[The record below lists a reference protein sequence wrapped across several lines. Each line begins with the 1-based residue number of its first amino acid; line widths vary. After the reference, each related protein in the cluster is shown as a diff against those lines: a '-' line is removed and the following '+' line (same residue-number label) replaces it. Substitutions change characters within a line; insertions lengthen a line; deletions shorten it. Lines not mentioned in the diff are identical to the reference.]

1 MKHLVTVTLVAAVA
15 CATKAAVP
23 AEEQLLKD
31 LPGIFEKSGA
41 HYRALLEAMKAHEPD
56 KFPKRFQ
63 DGKLVVIPPKDW
75 CSGFFPG
82 SLWYLY
88 EYTKDPFWKDQAAA
102 YTERL
107 IEPLRHDANN
117 HDVGFRTYC
126 SAGNGL
132 RLTGDKRYAE
142 FLHDTSAALR
152 TRYDDKLGLIRSW
165 NSPKKGGGH
174 FGTKYIVII
183 DNMMN
188 LELLEW
194 DAKNGGDPKSDKIAR
209 SQADITD
216 AHHYRPNGSAYH
228 ILDYDPATRRVRAH
242 YSGQGGNVE
251 GTWAR
256 GHAWG
261 IYGFTMMFRE
271 TRVRRYLER
280 AMKAADY
287 WLDEPNLPADGISWW
302 DFSFP
307 GEERDVSASAVTAS
321 ALLEL
326 QAFAPPSKAAKYR
339 AAAVKMLA
347 AMASPD
353 YFAKQGENGDFLL
366 MHSVGHKPG
375 NSEVDV
381 PLNYADYYFL
391 EALLRF
397 KAMMS
402 AQPAEAK
409 PCCRAF
415 YAPYRMDDFAWEND
429 CLGMRA
435 YGPVIMEPA
444 PKGQKLVSSGFD
456 VFNKCVDYPV
466 LEKWLHGKGEGSYH
480 KDHGEGMDNYKV
492 STGRG
497 VGGLGML
504 GAGGWT
510 YEKNWKKQRVISEKP
525 EEAVFELEYEAY
537 TIRGTITKGC
547 PLVKFEVRPNA
558 GVTLSAERLI
568 GPGLDVSKARQ
579 HNGEMKIGF
588 NPGFVA
594 NWEPEG
600 VDGQKGS
607 IGTAIVLPG
616 RARLASDDMDCIY
629 LLQGEKTFTYYA
641 GACWSGAGLF
651 TSAAAWHGWVEK
663 FAQDLA
669 K

>member
-1 MKHLVTVTLVAAVA
+1 MKKTTMAALVAAA
-15 CATKAAVP
+15 FCTLAGTP
-23 AEEQLLKD
+23 SEERLLKD
-31 LPGIFEKSGA
+31 LPGIFEKSEA
-41 HYRALLEAMKAHEPD
+41 HYRALLETMKAHKPD
-56 KFPKRFQ
+56 TFPKRFQ
-63 DGKLVVIPPKDW
+63 NGKLVAIPPKDW

-82 SLWYLY
+82 SLWYLF
-88 EYTKDPFWKDQAAA
+88 EYTKDAFWKEQAAA

-107 IEPLRHDANN
+107 IEPLRHDASN

-126 SAGNGL
+126 SAGNAL
-132 RLTGDKRYAE
+132 RLTGDTRYAQ

-152 TRYDDKLGLIRSW
+152 TRYDRRLGLIRSW
-165 NSPKKGGGH
+165 NNPKKDGM
-174 FGTKYIVII
+174 FNPKYVVII

-194 DAKNGGDPKSDKIAR
+194 DAKNGGSPESDKIAR

-216 AHHYRPNGSAYH
+216 AHHYRPDGSAYH
-228 ILDYDPATRRVRAH
+228 ILDYDPVTRRVRAH
-242 YSGQGGNVE
+242 FSGQGGDVE

-261 IYGFTMMFRE
+261 IYGFTMMYRE

-287 WLDEPNLPADGISWW
+287 WLDHKNLPADGIAFW

-307 GEERDVSASAVTAS
+307 GEERDASASAVVAS

-326 QAFAPPSKAAKYR
+326 QSFAPSAKAAKYR
-339 AAAVKMLA
+339 AAAIKMLSSL
-347 AMASPD
+347 ASPA

-375 NSEVDV
+375 KSEVDV

-391 EALLRF
+391 EGLLRF
-397 KAMMS
+397 KAVMD
-402 AQPAEAK
+402 AAPPPAEK

-435 YGPVIMEPA
+435 YGPAIMQPA

-466 LEKWLHGKGEGSYH
+466 LEKWLRGKGEGSYH

-497 VGGLGML
+497 VGGVGML
-504 GAGGWT
+504 GTDGWT
-510 YEKNWKKQRVISEKP
+510 YEKNWKKQRVISERP
-525 EEAVFELEYEAY
+525 EEAVFELEYETY
-537 TIRGTITKGC
+537 TIRGTIAKGC
-547 PLVKFEVRPNA
+547 PLVKFEVRPNK
-558 GVTLSAERLI
+558 GVTLASRRLI

-579 HNGEMKIGF
+579 HDGQMKIGL

-594 NWEPEG
+594 NWEPDG
-600 VDGQKGS
+600 VDGQKGV
-607 IGTAIVLPG
+607 IGTAIVLPK
-616 RARLASDDMDCIY
+616 RAFLASDEMDCVY
-629 LLQGEKTFTYYA
+629 LLQREETFTYYA
-641 GACWSGAGLF
+641 GACWSGAGSF
-651 TSAAAWHGWVEK
+651 TSEEQWHDFVEK
-663 FAQDLA
+663 FAKEKAA

>member
-1 MKHLVTVTLVAAVA
+1 MKHLTILTLVTALA
-15 CATKAAVP
+15 CATQATIPADEAKLSAQLPSIFAKAT
-23 AEEQLLKD
+23 D
-31 LPGIFEKSGA
+31 
-41 HYRALLEAMKAHEPD
+41 HYRALLEAMKAQPPD
-56 KFPKRFQ
+56 TFPKRFQ
-63 DGKLVVIPPKDW
+63 DGKLVSIKPKDW

-107 IEPLRHDANN
+107 IEPLRHDASN

-126 SAGNGL
+126 SAGNAL

-209 SQADITD
+209 SQADVTD

-228 ILDYDPATRRVRAH
+228 ILDYDPVTCRVRAH

-261 IYGFTMMFRE
+261 IYGFTMMYRE
-271 TRVRRYLER
+271 TRVKKYLER
-280 AMKAADY
+280 AMSAADY
-287 WLDEPNLPADGISWW
+287 WLDEPNLPEDGISWW

-347 AMASPD
+347 AMASPA

-397 KAMMS
+397 S
-402 AQPAEAK
+402 RLEPLPEAAVD
-409 PCCRAF
+409 CG
-415 YAPYRMDDFAWEND
+415 YAPYRMDDFYWEND
-429 CLGMRA
+429 HFGMRA

-444 PKGQKLVSSGFD
+444 PKGQGLVSSGFD
-456 VFNKCVDYPV
+456 LFNKCVPYPV
-466 LEKWLHGKGEGSYH
+466 LEKWLHGSEGSYH
-480 KDHGEGMDNYKV
+480 KNRGKGMDNYKV
-492 STGRG
+492 AKGRG
-497 VGGLGML
+497 VGGI
-504 GAGGWT
+504 GALNRDGWFH
-510 YEKNWKKQRVISEKP
+510 EKNWKAQRVISKTAT
-525 EEAVFELEYEAY
+525 EAVFELEYETY
-537 TIRGTITKGC
+537 VVRGTVTVGTPFMRFDVTPKGEQ
-547 PLVKFEVRPNA
+547 PARMV
-558 GVTLSAERLI
+558 
-568 GPGLDVSKARQ
+568 GPGLDISAKRQ
-579 HNGEMKIGF
+579 HDGMLTVDLENGFI
-588 NPGFVA
+588 A
-594 NWEPEG
+594 NFEPEG
-600 VDGQKGS
+600 VDGKENGS
-607 IGTAIVLPG
+607 VLTAIVLPPG
-616 RARLASDDMDCIY
+616 ESRPVVASDAENCIY
-629 LLQGEKTFTYYA
+629 LLQPSATFTY
-641 GACWSGAGLF
+641 WVGAGWTGAGRF
-651 TSAAAWHGWVEK
+651 RTPDEWFACVRA
-663 FAQDLA
+663 FAQSLR
-669 K
+669 

>member
-1 MKHLVTVTLVAAVA
+1 MKKLLLAATVAAVA
-15 CATKAAVP
+15 CALAGTS

-31 LPGIFEKSGA
+31 LPAIFEKSGA

-56 KFPKRFQ
+56 TFPKRFQ
-63 DGKLVVIPPKDW
+63 DGKLVVIKPRDW

-88 EYTKDPFWKDQAAA
+88 EYTKDDFWKEQAVA

-107 IEPLRHDANN
+107 IEPLRHDASN

-152 TRYDDKLGLIRSW
+152 TRYDDNLGLIRSW

-228 ILDYDPATRRVRAH
+228 ILDYDPDTCRVRAH

-261 IYGFTMMFRE
+261 IYGFTMMYRE
-271 TRVRRYLER
+271 TRVKKYLDR
-280 AMKAADY
+280 AMSAADY

-347 AMASPD
+347 AMASPA

-397 KAMMS
+397 S
-402 AQPAEAK
+402 RLEPLPEAAVD
-409 PCCRAF
+409 CG
-415 YAPYRMDDFAWEND
+415 YAPYRMDDFYWEND
-429 CLGMRA
+429 HFGMRA

-456 VFNKCVDYPV
+456 LFNKCVPYPV
-466 LEKWLHGKGEGSYH
+466 LEKWLHGSEGSYH
-480 KDHGEGMDNYKV
+480 KNHGKGMDNYKV
-492 STGRG
+492 AQGRG
-497 VGGLGML
+497 VGGI
-504 GAGGWT
+504 GALNSDGWFH
-510 YEKNWKKQRVISEKP
+510 EKNWKAQRVISKTAK
-525 EEAVFELEYEAY
+525 EAVFELDYETY
-537 TIRGTITKGC
+537 TVRGTVTAGTPFMRFDVIPKGEQ
-547 PLVKFEVRPNA
+547 PA
-558 GVTLSAERLI
+558 RLI
-568 GPGLDVSKARQ
+568 GPGLDISAKRQ
-579 HNGEMKIGF
+579 HDGLVKIDLEDGF
-588 NPGFVA
+588 IA
-594 NWEPEG
+594 NFEPEG
-600 VDGQKGS
+600 VDGKENGS
-607 IGTAIVLPG
+607 ILTAIVLPPG
-616 RARLASDDMDCIY
+616 ETRPLIASDAENCIY
-629 LLQGEKTFTYYA
+629 LMQQSPAFTYWVGA
-641 GACWSGAGLF
+641 GWTGAGLYK
-651 TSAAAWHGWVEK
+651 TPDEW
-663 FAQDLA
+663 FACVRAFARQL
-669 K
+669 KNSK

>member
-1 MKHLVTVTLVAAVA
+1 MRHAMTVTIVAAAIFAVQ
-15 CATKAAVP
+15 AAVP
-23 AEEQLLKD
+23 ADEAKLKAQL
-31 LPGIFEKSGA
+31 PSIFEKA
-41 HYRALLEAMKAHEPD
+41 ADHYRALLEAMKAHEPD

-88 EYTKDPFWKDQAAA
+88 EYTKDSFWKDQAVA

-107 IEPLRHDANN
+107 IEPLRHDASN

-228 ILDYDPATRRVRAH
+228 ILDYDPVTCRVRAH

-261 IYGFTMMFRE
+261 IYGFTMMYRE

-280 AMKAADY
+280 AMSAADY
-287 WLDEPNLPADGISWW
+287 WLDEPNLPEDGISYW
-302 DFSFP
+302 DFSFV

-326 QAFAPPSKAAKYR
+326 QEFAPPSKAAKYR

-347 AMASPD
+347 AMASPA
-353 YFAKQGENGDFLL
+353 YFAKKGENGDFLL

-397 KAMMS
+397 SRLA
-402 AQPAEAK
+402 PPPEASVD
-409 PCCRAF
+409 CG
-415 YAPYRMDDFAWEND
+415 YAPYRMDDFYWEND
-429 CLGMRA
+429 HFGMRA

-444 PKGQKLVSSGFD
+444 PKGQGLVSSGFD
-456 VFNKCVDYPV
+456 LFNKCVPYPV
-466 LEKWLHGKGEGSYH
+466 LEKWLHGSEGSYH
-480 KDHGEGMDNYKV
+480 KNRGKGMDNYKV
-492 STGRG
+492 AQGRG
-497 VGGLGML
+497 VGGI
-504 GAGGWT
+504 GALNRDGWFH
-510 YEKNWKKQRVISEKP
+510 EKNWKAQRVISKTAT
-525 EEAVFELEYEAY
+525 EAVFELEYETY
-537 TIRGTITKGC
+537 TVRGTVTAGTPFMRFDVTPKGES
-547 PLVKFEVRPNA
+547 PARM
-558 GVTLSAERLI
+558 I
-568 GPGLDVSKARQ
+568 GPGLDISAKRQ
-579 HNGEMKIGF
+579 HDGLVKIDLENGFI
-588 NPGFVA
+588 A
-594 NWEPEG
+594 NYEPEG
-600 VDGQKGS
+600 VDGKENGS
-607 IGTAIVLPG
+607 ILTAIVLPAG
-616 RARLASDDMDCIY
+616 ETRPVIASDAEGCIY
-629 LLQGEKTFTYYA
+629 LMQPLQSFTYWVGA
-641 GACWSGAGLF
+641 GWTGAGLF
-651 TSAAAWHGWVEK
+651 RTPDEWFACVRD
-663 FAQDLA
+663 FAQRLRAA

>member
-1 MKHLVTVTLVAAVA
+1 MKHLIVVTLVAAVA
-15 CATKAAVP
+15 CATQAAVP
-23 AEEQLLKD
+23 ADEAKLAAQL
-31 LPGIFEKSGA
+31 PSIFAKASD

-56 KFPKRFQ
+56 RFPKRFQ
-63 DGKLVVIPPKDW
+63 DGKLVVIPPRDW

-107 IEPLRHDANN
+107 IEPLRHDASN

-126 SAGNGL
+126 SAGNAL

-228 ILDYDPATRRVRAH
+228 ILDYNPATCRVRAH
-242 YSGQGGNVE
+242 YAGQGGNVE

-261 IYGFTMMFRE
+261 IYGFTMMYRE
-271 TRVRRYLER
+271 TRVQRYLER
-280 AMKAADY
+280 AMSAADY

-347 AMASPD
+347 AMASPA

-397 KAMMS
+397 SRLA
-402 AQPAEAK
+402 PLPEASVD
-409 PCCRAF
+409 CG
-415 YAPYRMDDFAWEND
+415 YAPYRMDDFYWEND
-429 CLGMRA
+429 HFGMRA

-444 PKGQKLVSSGFD
+444 PKGQGLVSSGFD
-456 VFNKCVDYPV
+456 LFNKCVPYPV
-466 LEKWLHGKGEGSYH
+466 LEKWLHGSEGSYH
-480 KDHGEGMDNYKV
+480 KNHGKGMDNYKV
-492 STGRG
+492 AKGRG
-497 VGGLGML
+497 VGGI
-504 GAGGWT
+504 GALNRDGWFH
-510 YEKNWKKQRVISEKP
+510 EKNWKAQRVISKTAT
-525 EEAVFELEYEAY
+525 EAVFELEYETY
-537 TIRGTITKGC
+537 VVRGTVTAGTPFMRFDVTPKGEQ
-547 PLVKFEVRPNA
+547 PARM
-558 GVTLSAERLI
+558 I
-568 GPGLDVSKARQ
+568 GPGLDISAKRQ
-579 HNGEMKIGF
+579 HDGMLKVGLEDGF
-588 NPGFVA
+588 IA
-594 NWEPEG
+594 NFEPEG
-600 VDGQKGS
+600 VDGKENGS
-607 IGTAIVLPG
+607 VLTAIVLPPVD
-616 RARLASDDMDCIY
+616 ARPVVASDADGCIY
-629 LLQGEKTFTYYA
+629 LLQRSPSFTY
-641 GACWSGAGLF
+641 WVGAGWTGAGRF
-651 TSAAAWHGWVEK
+651 RTPDEWFGCVRE
-663 FAQDLA
+663 FARRQMNA

>member
-1 MKHLVTVTLVAAVA
+1 MKHLMTVTLVAAVA
-15 CATKAAVP
+15 CAAQATIPADEAKLSAQLPSIFAKAT
-23 AEEQLLKD
+23 D
-31 LPGIFEKSGA
+31 
-41 HYRALLEAMKAHEPD
+41 HYRALLEAMKAQPPD
-56 KFPKRFQ
+56 TFPKRFQ
-63 DGKLVVIPPKDW
+63 DGKLVSIKPKDW

-107 IEPLRHDANN
+107 IEPLRHDASN

-126 SAGNGL
+126 SAGNAL

-209 SQADITD
+209 SQADVTD

-228 ILDYDPATRRVRAH
+228 ILDYDPDTCRVRAH

-261 IYGFTMMFRE
+261 IYGFTMMYRE
-271 TRVRRYLER
+271 TRVKKYLDR
-280 AMKAADY
+280 AMSAADY
-287 WLDEPNLPADGISWW
+287 WLDEPNLPEDGISWW

-347 AMASPD
+347 AMASPA

-397 KAMMS
+397 S
-402 AQPAEAK
+402 RLEPLPEAAVD
-409 PCCRAF
+409 CG
-415 YAPYRMDDFAWEND
+415 YAPYRMDDFYWEND
-429 CLGMRA
+429 HFGMRA

-444 PKGQKLVSSGFD
+444 PKGQGLVSSGFD
-456 VFNKCVDYPV
+456 LFNKCVPYPV
-466 LEKWLHGKGEGSYH
+466 LEKWLHGSEGSYH
-480 KDHGEGMDNYKV
+480 KNRGKGMDNYKV
-492 STGRG
+492 AQGRG
-497 VGGLGML
+497 VGGI
-504 GAGGWT
+504 GALNRDGWFH
-510 YEKNWKKQRVISEKP
+510 EKNWKAQRVISKTAT
-525 EEAVFELEYEAY
+525 EAVFELEYETY
-537 TIRGTITKGC
+537 VVRGTVTAGTPFMRFDVTPKGEQ
-547 PLVKFEVRPNA
+547 PARMV
-558 GVTLSAERLI
+558 
-568 GPGLDVSKARQ
+568 GPGLDISAKRQ
-579 HNGEMKIGF
+579 HDGMLTVDLENGFI
-588 NPGFVA
+588 A
-594 NWEPEG
+594 NFEPEG
-600 VDGQKGS
+600 VDGKENGS
-607 IGTAIVLPG
+607 VLTAIVLPPG
-616 RARLASDDMDCIY
+616 ESRPVVASDAENCIY
-629 LLQGEKTFTYYA
+629 LLQPSATFTY
-641 GACWSGAGLF
+641 WVGAGWTGAGRF
-651 TSAAAWHGWVEK
+651 RTPDEWFACVRA
-663 FAQDLA
+663 FAQSLR
-669 K
+669 

>member
-1 MKHLVTVTLVAAVA
+1 MKKLLLAATLAAA
-15 CATKAAVP
+15 TCALAGTP

-56 KFPKRFQ
+56 TFPKRFQ
-63 DGKLVVIPPKDW
+63 DGKLVVIKPKDW

-88 EYTKDPFWKDQAAA
+88 EYTKDDFWKEQAVA

-107 IEPLRHDANN
+107 IEPLRHDASN

-152 TRYDDKLGLIRSW
+152 TRFDDNLGLIRSW

-228 ILDYDPATRRVRAH
+228 ILDYNPDTCRVRAH

-261 IYGFTMMFRE
+261 IYGFTMMYRE
-271 TRVRRYLER
+271 TRVKKYLDR
-280 AMKAADY
+280 AMSAADY
-287 WLDEPNLPADGISWW
+287 WLDEPNLPEDGISWW

-326 QAFAPPSKAAKYR
+326 QAFAPPSKATKYR

-347 AMASPD
+347 AMASPA

-397 KAMMS
+397 S
-402 AQPAEAK
+402 RLEPLPEAAVD
-409 PCCRAF
+409 CG
-415 YAPYRMDDFAWEND
+415 YAPYRMDDFYWEND
-429 CLGMRA
+429 HFGMRA

-444 PKGQKLVSSGFD
+444 PKGQGLVSSGFD
-456 VFNKCVDYPV
+456 LFNKCVPYPV
-466 LEKWLHGKGEGSYH
+466 LEKWLHGSEGSYH
-480 KDHGEGMDNYKV
+480 KNRGKGMDNYKV
-492 STGRG
+492 AQGRG
-497 VGGLGML
+497 VGGI
-504 GAGGWT
+504 GALNRDGWFH
-510 YEKNWKKQRVISEKP
+510 EKNWKAQRVISKTAT
-525 EEAVFELEYEAY
+525 EAVFELEYETY
-537 TIRGTITKGC
+537 TVRGTVTAGTPFMRFDVTPKGES
-547 PLVKFEVRPNA
+547 PARM
-558 GVTLSAERLI
+558 I
-568 GPGLDVSKARQ
+568 GPGLDISAKRQ
-579 HNGEMKIGF
+579 HDGLVKIDLDNGFI
-588 NPGFVA
+588 A
-594 NWEPEG
+594 NYEPEG
-600 VDGQKGS
+600 VDGKENGS
-607 IGTAIVLPG
+607 ILTAIVLPAG
-616 RARLASDDMDCIY
+616 ETRPVIASDAEGCIY
-629 LLQGEKTFTYYA
+629 LMQPLQSFTYWVGA
-641 GACWSGAGLF
+641 GWTGAGLF
-651 TSAAAWHGWVEK
+651 RTPDEWFACVRD
-663 FAQDLA
+663 FAQRLRAA